1 MRWFVL
7 LAVLGGIFWTANW
20 SYHQMDQ
27 AVLITDYWQA
37 QENIEQWG
45 LVNFEGDKPIVYAFT
60 STNGFWPIFKGL
72 WPVWAL
78 FTLIFLILTPLTIF
92 IYNGMNNRQI
102 TAAKEAQAEAI
113 EQAEK
118 KIQEARNYEK
128 KTKEWAEEKI
138 NSAYEE
144 QGKRVRAELESE
156 SQNLHQFKNE
166 LLKREQTIRAKEVAA
181 MRIQKETEQKVAEI
195 QRQYL
200 EELNRFETEANEL
213 RKAKEYAQNGF
224 QRLKRKIESQTPTT
238 ERDK

>member
-37 QENIEQWG
+37 QENIDQWG

-78 FTLIFLILTPLTIF
+78 FTLIFLILTPLSIF
-92 IYNGMNNRQI
+92 IYNGLNNRQS

-118 KIQEARNYEK
+118 EKCKRQETTRK
-128 KTKEWAEEKI
+128 KTKEWAEEKDQLCLRGTKKNAFEQNWRAKVKISI
-138 NSAYEE
+138 NS
-144 QGKRVRAELESE
+144 KS
-156 SQNLHQFKNE
+156 E
-166 LLKREQTIRAKEVAA
+166 LLKKRTNHKG
-181 MRIQKETEQKVAEI
+181 
-195 QRQYL
+195 QRSL
-200 EELNRFETEANEL
+200 GNE
-213 RKAKEYAQNGF
+213 N
-224 QRLKRKIESQTPTT
+224 T
-238 ERDK
+238 ERSRTESRGNTKAVFRRVKSI